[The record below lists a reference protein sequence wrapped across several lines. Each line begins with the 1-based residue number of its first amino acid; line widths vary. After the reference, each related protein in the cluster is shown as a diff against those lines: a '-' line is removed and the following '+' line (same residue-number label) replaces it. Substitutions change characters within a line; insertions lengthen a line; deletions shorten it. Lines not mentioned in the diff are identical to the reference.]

1 MKEKWFALLT
11 EGNKNINIER
21 VDSISDING
30 YEVLEYVLRTIEYLD
45 TKCPPSV
52 YNNLIRKALQWSEVA
67 KCGTKE
73 RRNLWKDKNIN
84 LAIHNLG
91 SADIYNMY
99 SDDDLKTKERVRS
112 LIRIH
117 GDIGQFIRGEK
128 NNLEEIETWISTEY
142 DLLCKANI
150 PDANKELITALT
162 NLTASVVSGVSEELW
177 NSIAIQAKNLIEN
190 IVSGEDIHMSK
201 ETRIKKMKPNFS
213 SDNLIPKFN
222 KLMVKET
229 FWYPE
234 IALDSFSDEI
244 FMEIINYSVE
254 YATKRNIRNIN
265 FKPISDFLYYDYQGK
280 KHVNVYKKRIVESLF
295 KNGENKHI
303 QMTHLIVDNVV
314 FIGFKLSKTCEKLV
328 DFCNEAEI
336 SGDINYEQ
344 AIVMLFDFFD
354 FRHDTFDRLN
364 NEDYYLSVMDDISTS
379 RKGELVNY
387 VVGNTVVDVGSG
399 SGVLLNLLEERFPQ
413 KNIIGTDISSEV
425 IDKLKKKSVKE
436 GHSWN
441 VDVHNFVD
449 SKYEKCDTIIFSSI
463 LHEIFSYTDTDE
475 GRFNIESV
483 KSALKNAYDSIPSGG
498 RIIIRD
504 GVKTDSKDIV
514 KVHLYSDEAKDF
526 FLNYLKDFKG
536 LKEYNRSLV
545 KYEDYGE
552 YSVVEADINFIREF
566 MYTYTWG
573 TESYF
578 NEVKEQF
585 GYFTLNEFK
594 EFFEKLGANVLK
606 AESYLEE
613 DYFNHLNPLLRFTNS
628 DNKEIKYPDS
638 NCIIVIEKP

>member
-1 MKEKWFALLT
+1 
-11 EGNKNINIER
+11 
-21 VDSISDING
+21 
-30 YEVLEYVLRTIEYLD
+30 
-45 TKCPPSV
+45 
-52 YNNLIRKALQWSEVA
+52 
-67 KCGTKE
+67 
-73 RRNLWKDKNIN
+73 
-84 LAIHNLG
+84 
-91 SADIYNMY
+91 
-99 SDDDLKTKERVRS
+99 
-112 LIRIH
+112 
-117 GDIGQFIRGEK
+117 
-128 NNLEEIETWISTEY
+128 
-142 DLLCKANI
+142 
-150 PDANKELITALT
+150 
-162 NLTASVVSGVSEELW
+162 
-177 NSIAIQAKNLIEN
+177 
-190 IVSGEDIHMSK
+190 MSK

-222 KLMVKET
+222 KLMIKET

-244 FMEIINYSVE
+244 FMKIINASVE
-254 YATKRNIRNIN
+254 YAVKREVRDIN

-280 KHVNVYKKRIVESLF
+280 KHVNIYKKRIVESLF

-303 QMTHLIVDNVV
+303 KMIFNVEDSVV
-314 FIGFKLSKTCEKLV
+314 FVGFKLSKTCEKLV

-449 SKYEKCDTIIFSSI
+449 NKYEKCDTIIFSSI

-475 GRFNIESV
+475 GKFNIESV
-483 KSALKNAYDSIPSGG
+483 KSALKNAYDSIAHGG

-504 GVKTDSKDIV
+504 GIKTDSKDIV
-514 KVHLYSDEAKDF
+514 KVHLYTEEAKDF
-526 FLNYLKDFKG
+526 FMNYLKDFKG
-536 LKEYNRSLV
+536 LKEYDRSLV
-545 KYEDYGE
+545 KYEDDGE
-552 YSVVEADINFIREF
+552 YFVVEADINFIREF

-594 EFFEKLGANVLK
+594 EFFEELGANVLK
-606 AESYLEE
+606 AESYFEE

-628 DNKEIKYPDS
+628 DDKEIKYPDS